1 MTAKK
6 IIEYS
11 VSVPADS
18 KASFRVNHTPGGTT
32 CTIESEHGRY
42 DVSTRQFDMDA
53 AGEDGELVE
62 LHQAVGSESDSDW
75 A

>member
-6 IIEYS
+6 IVEYS

-18 KASFRVNHTPGGTT
+18 KASFRVNHTPSGTT

-62 LHQAVGSESDSDW
+62 LHQAVVSESDPDW